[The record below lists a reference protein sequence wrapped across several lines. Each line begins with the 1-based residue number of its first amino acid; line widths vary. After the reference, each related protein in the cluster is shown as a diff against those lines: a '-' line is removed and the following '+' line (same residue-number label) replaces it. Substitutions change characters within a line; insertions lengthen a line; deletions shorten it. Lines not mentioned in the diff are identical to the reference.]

1 VWKEDE
7 LVEEI
12 NFFDHSNRNAM
23 LEANRYP
30 KVSIFWLNYNSMRI
44 KDIVLSSL
52 ESVCKLNYPNFELIV
67 VDNGSRDGSYEMIKR
82 FLSVI
87 NVNTHIKL
95 IRLRRNVGFTGGN
108 NIAYKFMDPQS
119 KYFVLLNNDAVIYP
133 DSISKLV
140 EVMEADDTLGAA
152 QGIILN
158 YYNDLVD
165 SAGGLIDDALGVHI
179 AYCGLP
185 PSNMRKTLNV
195 SYADG
200 AFSIYRVNAAKKA
213 LECENKIFDDN
224 LFAYFEDASL
234 GLKLWNT
241 GYKIKSFPF
250 IAAKHARSSTSRGR
264 QQFLVYILAR
274 NHIALALSSNTKF
287 KMFIL
292 IFHLRKLI
300 VYFIRYRK
308 NPILIRAYIT
318 AIIDGIKMGRRKI
331 YGGIDVYN
339 ANVIR
344 MPLKRLILGA
354 LLLRRL
360 LYKDIKI
367 Y

>member
-1 VWKEDE
+1 MEDE

-12 NFFDHSNRNAM
+12 HIFKSPNKNVK
-23 LEANRYP
+23 LEAKGYP

-87 NVNTHIKL
+87 NVKACIKL

-108 NIAYKFMDPQS
+108 NIAYKFMDPHS
-119 KYFVLLNNDAVIYP
+119 KYFVLLNNDAVVYP

-152 QGIILN
+152 QGIIIN

-165 SAGGLIDDALGVHI
+165 SAGGLIDDAFGVHI

-185 PSNMRKTLNV
+185 PSNMGKTLNV

-200 AFSIYRVNAAKKA
+200 AFSIYRVNAVKKA
-213 LECENKIFDDN
+213 LECEDKIFDDN

-234 GLKLWNT
+234 GLKLWNS
-241 GYKIKSFPF
+241 GYRIKSFPF
-250 IAAKHARSSTSRGR
+250 IAAKHARGSTSRGR
-264 QQFLVYILAR
+264 QQFLVYILTR
-274 NHIALALSSNTKF
+274 NHIAFALSSNTKF
-287 KMFIL
+287 KIFIL
-292 IFHLRKLI
+292 IFSLRKLI

-308 NPILIRAYIT
+308 NPILVRAYIT

-331 YGGIDVYN
+331 YGGIDIYN

>member
-1 VWKEDE
+1 VQKEDG

-12 NFFDHSNRNAM
+12 HFFDNSNRNAVF
-23 LEANRYP
+23 EANRYP

-52 ESVCKLNYPNFELIV
+52 ESVCKLSYPNFELII

-82 FLSVI
+82 FLNTI

-119 KYFVLLNNDAVIYP
+119 KYFVLLNNDAIVYP

-165 SAGGLIDDALGVHI
+165 SAGGLIDDAIGVHI

-185 PSNMRKTLNV
+185 PSSMEKELNI

-200 AFSIYRVNAAKKA
+200 AFSVYRVNAVKKA
-213 LECENKIFDDN
+213 LQREDKIFDDN

-234 GLKLWNT
+234 GLKLWNA
-241 GYKIKSFPF
+241 GYRIKSFPF
-250 IAAKHARSSTSRGR
+250 IVAKHARGSTSRGC

-274 NHIALALSSNTKF
+274 NHIAFALSSNTRF
-287 KMFIL
+287 KIFIL
-292 IFHLRKLI
+292 IFSLRKLI
-300 VYFIRYRK
+300 VYLIRHSK
-308 NPILIRAYIT
+308 NPVLVKAYIT

-344 MPLKRLILGA
+344 MPLKKLILGA

-360 LYKDIKI
+360 LYKGIKI

>member
-1 VWKEDE
+1 MQKEDG

-87 NVNTHIKL
+87 NVKACIKL

-108 NIAYKFMDPQS
+108 NIAYKFMDPHS
-119 KYFVLLNNDAVIYP
+119 KYFVLLNNDAVVYP

-152 QGIILN
+152 QGIIIN

-165 SAGGLIDDALGVHI
+165 SAGGLIDDAFGVHI

-185 PSNMRKTLNV
+185 PSNMGKTLNV

-200 AFSIYRVNAAKKA
+200 AFSIYRVNAVKKA
-213 LECENKIFDDN
+213 LECEDKIFDDN

-234 GLKLWNT
+234 GLKLWNS
-241 GYKIKSFPF
+241 GYRIKSFPF
-250 IAAKHARSSTSRGR
+250 IAAKHARGSTSRGR
-264 QQFLVYILAR
+264 QQFLVYILTR
-274 NHIALALSSNTKF
+274 NHIAFALSSNTKF
-287 KMFIL
+287 KIFIL

-300 VYFIRYRK
+300 IYFIRYRK

-318 AIIDGIKMGRRKI
+318 AIIDGIKMSRRKI

-344 MPLKRLILGA
+344 MPLKKLILGA

-360 LYKDIKI
+360 LYKGIKI

>member
-1 VWKEDE
+1 VQKEDG

-87 NVNTHIKL
+87 NVKACIKL

-108 NIAYKFMDPQS
+108 NIAYKFMDPHS
-119 KYFVLLNNDAVIYP
+119 KYFVLLNNDAVVYP

-152 QGIILN
+152 QGIIIN

-165 SAGGLIDDALGVHI
+165 SAGGLIDDAFGVHI

-185 PSNMRKTLNV
+185 PSNMGKTLNV

-200 AFSIYRVNAAKKA
+200 AFSIYRVNAVKKA
-213 LECENKIFDDN
+213 LKCEDKIFDDN

-234 GLKLWNT
+234 GLKLWNS
-241 GYKIKSFPF
+241 GYRIKSFPF
-250 IAAKHARSSTSRGR
+250 IAAKHARGSTSRGR
-264 QQFLVYILAR
+264 QQFLVYILTR
-274 NHIALALSSNTKF
+274 NHIAFALSSNTKF
-287 KMFIL
+287 KIFIL

-339 ANVIR
+339 ANMIH